1 VLCLRFFHGL
11 TQTEIA
17 EELGTSQVQVSRIL
31 RVTLGNLRS
40 TLTAAGSR
48 VD

>member
-1 VLCLRFFHGL
+1 VLCLRFFDGL

-31 RVTLGNLRS
+31 RSTLVNLRGRM
-40 TLTAAGSR
+40 TAGQF
-48 VD
+48 D